1 MTQNISYEDFKNND
15 GELFH
20 LKGHELYLRLTSVS
34 SRKVSGPWESFSL
47 LFKAEGDFGLEQG
60 TFLLEHDA
68 LGELDIF
75 LVPIR
80 QSFDEGA
87 EEDTSVTLYE
97 SVFNRQ
103 IDSAE

>member
-1 MTQNISYEDFKNND
+1 MTNSISYEDFKNND
-15 GELFH
+15 GKLFH
-20 LKGHELYLRLTSVS
+20 LKNHDLYLRLTNVS
-34 SRKVSGPWESFSL
+34 SQKVSGPWELFSL

-60 TFLLEHDA
+60 TFLLEHDV
-68 LGELDIF
+68 LGELNIF

-80 QSFDEGA
+80 QSLDEGT
-87 EEDTSVTLYE
+87 EKDTSVTLYE